1 MLQKVSPLPNGHSRL
16 YGTPN
21 LEMKI
26 PSTLFA
32 FALVVLETTGAF
44 AQTPF
49 RSSSDF
55 EKYARMLREKA
66 LLKIEPTVMIP
77 TANRPLS
84 RSKYPWKNNIVTTV
98 FWVGESAGQNNP
110 VHNFSSS
117 WDLNWASSYGGYDNP
132 NPEARKG
139 YIPANFVPR
148 QNPFYIALPYN
159 DVTRG
164 TTKPEARKCIPW
176 FQDEFVKE
184 GQSVCRD
191 RWIRIRNR
199 AGRDCYAQWSDCG
212 PFRTD
217 HWQYVFGDERPKPN
231 LNQGAAL
238 DVSPAVRDYLGLSMT
253 DVTDWQFVEF
263 KDVPPGPWSHYGDN
277 NQFVQNARRSGTR
290 TARLEVPGSRRV
302 EKAPEPTIVTR
313 AR

>member
-1 MLQKVSPLPNGHSRL
+1 
-16 YGTPN
+16 
-21 LEMKI
+21 MKL
-26 PSTLFA
+26 PSTLLGFA
-32 FALVVLETTGAF
+32 IIMLGATAALG
-44 AQTPF
+44 QTPF
-49 RSSSDF
+49 RSSGDF

-84 RSKYPWKNNIVTTV
+84 RSKYPWKNSIVTTV
-98 FWVGESAGQNNP
+98 FWVGENSGQNNP
-110 VHNFSSS
+110 VHNRSSS
-117 WDLNWASSYGGYDNP
+117 WDLNWAANFGGYDNP
-132 NPEARKG
+132 NTAARKG

-164 TTKPEARKCIPW
+164 TSKPEARIAIPW
-176 FQDEFVKE
+176 FRDEFVKE

-231 LNQGAAL
+231 LNKAAGL
-238 DVSPAVRDYLGLSMT
+238 DISPAVRDYLGLGMT
-253 DVTDWQFVEF
+253 DVTDWQFVDF
-263 KDVPPGPWSHYGDN
+263 KDVPRGPWSFYGDN
-277 NQFVQNARRSGTR
+277 NHFVQNDRRSPNR
-290 TARLEVPGSRRV
+290 SARLLTPDSRRV
-302 EKAPEPTIVTR
+302 EKAPEPKIVTK